1 MRDNVLNNILNLTG
15 GEKFYRFGNSDGKFW
30 VVPARGMRTAM
41 SLYQPSGRKG
51 KMVKS
56 LLPSLH
62 WIAFVRRAIHA
73 ETLHCRLNKEIHKLL
88 CEIFN
93 TNEIDF
99 AIFEGTPSVHKKIT
113 MQLSCGKQVL
123 GYCKL
128 SCNEEIGKLFEKETD
143 ILRRLAER
151 EITNIPEA
159 LCCTTLD
166 KDLHIFVQSTAK
178 TTSSKIPHR
187 WNNQHEEFLEH
198 LHEKTKRSILFEES
212 DYYRTLAQL
221 EEHIDWLPDNIDTA
235 IIAKAIDTV
244 KRLFCNKKVEFSAF
258 HGDFTPWNM
267 FVEKGKLFLFDF
279 EYAAMSYPRG
289 LDRYHF
295 FTQTAIFE
303 NGWDVKDI
311 ISYINSTEG
320 SWVDRSIYTLYL
332 IDIISRFTVREKK
345 KVTGEETEFF
355 RIWADILQYIQ
366 NS

>member
-56 LLPSLH
+56 LLPYLH

-166 KDLHIFVQSTAK
+166 KDCTYSFKAPRKPHHRRYPTGG
-178 TTSSKIPHR
+178 TTSTKSSL
-187 WNNQHEEFLEH
+187 NTF
-198 LHEKTKRSILFEES
+198 TKRQRDLFYLKKATITARLHSSRNTSIGCPT
-212 DYYRTLAQL
+212 TL
-221 EEHIDWLPDNIDTA
+221 
-235 IIAKAIDTV
+235 
-244 KRLFCNKKVEFSAF
+244 
-258 HGDFTPWNM
+258 
-267 FVEKGKLFLFDF
+267 
-279 EYAAMSYPRG
+279 
-289 LDRYHF
+289 
-295 FTQTAIFE
+295 
-303 NGWDVKDI
+303 
-311 ISYINSTEG
+311 
-320 SWVDRSIYTLYL
+320 TL
-332 IDIISRFTVREKK
+332 
-345 KVTGEETEFF
+345 
-355 RIWADILQYIQ
+355 Q
-366 NS
+366 